1 MLILRILNFGQKVN
15 AIGFAF
21 LQKYAN
27 YNNSYFWTKRK
38 AIGFAFLEKYANSE
52 NFYFW
57 AKSKAIGFAFLQ
69 KYANSDNS
77 KIGSFEISYFGAES

>member
-1 MLILRILNFGQKVN
+1 MPILRILIFCQKVN

-38 AIGFAFLEKYANSE
+38 AIGFAFCKNMPILRIL
-52 NFYFW
+52 FC
-57 AKSKAIGFAFLQ
+57 Q
-69 KYANSDNS
+69 KVSL
-77 KIGSFEISYFGAES
+77 